1 MIPGLQQKK
10 DSLSMNEIITTY
22 EPDNSLKKG
31 YLSIFSQIFIELNR
45 NRWLTYQLFRRDFL
59 SAYKQSLLGVLWAIV
74 LPLVSISIFIVLNR
88 SGILNIGDIGA
99 PYSIYALL
107 GMAFW
112 QFFSTGLVACSNS
125 LVNAGPMI
133 LKINFSKKSLVISS
147 AAKAIVPFIIQI
159 MMVGVLFVG
168 YGRTP
173 SILGLLV
180 PLFIIPLILFTIGL
194 GFFTSLLNGVMRDI
208 GNIISILLTFMM
220 FFTPVLYAKPRFGLL
235 ATITKYN
242 PLYYLVST
250 PRDLVLKG
258 LVLEWKGFLIVCL
271 ISIILFIG
279 CLFTFHLT
287 EKRVAERI

>member
-1 MIPGLQQKK
+1 MK
-10 DSLSMNEIITTY
+10 EITTTY

-31 YLSIFSQIFIELNR
+31 YLPIFWQIFFELKR
-45 NRWLTYQLFRRDFL
+45 NRWLTYQLFKRDFL
-59 SAYKQSLLGVLWAIV
+59 SSYKQSFLGVLWAIIF
-74 LPLVSISIFIVLNR
+74 PLFTIAVFIGLNR
-88 SGILNIGDIGA
+88 SGVLNIGDIGA

-133 LKINFSKKSLVISS
+133 LKINFSKKSLVI
-147 AAKAIVPFIIQI
+147 AAAGKATLPFIIQI
-159 MMVGVLFVG
+159 LMVCILFVG

-180 PLFIIPLILFTIGL
+180 PAFIFPLILFTIGL
-194 GFFTSLLNGVMRDI
+194 GFFTSLFNGVMRDI
-208 GNIISILLTFMM
+208 GNIISILVTFLML
-220 FFTPVLYAKPRFGLL
+220 FTPVLYARPKMGIL
-235 ATITKYN
+235 ATLTKYN

-250 PRDLVLKG
+250 PRDLILRGVVPEWRG
-258 LVLEWKGFLIVCL
+258 FILVCF

-279 CLFTFHLT
+279 CLFVFHLT
-287 EKRVAERI
+287 ETRVAERI

>member
-1 MIPGLQQKK
+1 MIQGLQKK
-10 DSLSMNEIITTY
+10 KASLSMNEIVTIY

-31 YLSIFSQIFIELNR
+31 YLSIFSQIFTELNQ
-45 NRWLTYQLFRRDFL
+45 NRWLTYQLFKRDFL
-59 SAYKQSLLGVLWAIV
+59 SSYKQSFLGVLWAII
-74 LPLVSISIFIVLNR
+74 LPLFTIAIFIGLNR
-88 SGILNIGDIGA
+88 SGILNIGDIRA

-133 LKINFSKKSLVISS
+133 LKINVSKKALVI
-147 AAKAIVPFIIQI
+147 AAAGKAIVPFIIQI
-159 MMVGVLFVG
+159 IMVGALFVG

-173 SILGLLV
+173 SILSLLV
-180 PLFIIPLILFTIGL
+180 PALIIPLILFTIGL

-220 FFTPVLYAKPRFGLL
+220 FFTPVLYAKPRIGML
-235 ATITKYN
+235 ATLTKYN

-250 PRDLVLKG
+250 PRDLVL
-258 LVLEWKGFLIVCL
+258 
-271 ISIILFIG
+271 
-279 CLFTFHLT
+279 
-287 EKRVAERI
+287 RV

>member
-1 MIPGLQQKK
+1 MK
-10 DSLSMNEIITTY
+10 EIITTY

-31 YLSIFSQIFIELNR
+31 YFTIFGEIIDELKK
-45 NRWLTYQLFRRDFL
+45 NRWLTYQLFKRDFL
-59 SAYKQSLLGVLWAIV
+59 STYKQSFFGVLWAIV
-74 LPLVSISIFIVLNR
+74 LPLFSIAIFILMSR

-133 LKINFSKKSLVISS
+133 LKINFSKKSLVIAG

-159 MMVGVLFVG
+159 IMVGVLFIG
-168 YGRTP
+168 YGMAP
-173 SILGLLV
+173 NILSLLI
-180 PLFIIPLILFTIGL
+180 PIFLIPLILFTIGL

-220 FFTPVLYAKPRFGLL
+220 FFTPVLYAKPKMGVL
-235 ATITKYN
+235 AIITKYN

-271 ISIILFIG
+271 ITMILFIG
-279 CLFTFHLT
+279 CLFAFHLT
-287 EKRVAERI
+287 ETRVAERI

>member
-1 MIPGLQQKK
+1 MK
-10 DSLSMNEIITTY
+10 EIITVY

-31 YLSIFSQIFIELNR
+31 YLSIFSQIFIELKQ
-45 NRWLTYQLFRRDFL
+45 NRWLTYQLFKRDFL
-59 SAYKQSLLGVLWAIV
+59 STYKQSFFGILWAIIM
-74 LPLVSISIFIVLNR
+74 PLVSIGIFIVLNR
-88 SGILNIGDIGA
+88 SGVLNIGDIGV

-107 GMAFW
+107 GIAFW

-133 LKINFSKKSLVISS
+133 LKINFSKKSLVIAA

-180 PLFIIPLILFTIGL
+180 PVFIIPLILFTIGL

-208 GNIISILLTFMM
+208 GNIISILLTFML
-220 FFTPVLYAKPRFGLL
+220 FFTPVLYGKPKMGIL
-235 ATITKYN
+235 ATLTKYN

-258 LVLEWKGFLIVCL
+258 VIPEWEGFLIVCL
-271 ISIILFIG
+271 ISIFLFIG
-279 CLFTFHLT
+279 CLFVFHLT

>member
-1 MIPGLQQKK
+1 MK
-10 DSLSMNEIITTY
+10 EIITTY

-59 SAYKQSLLGVLWAIV
+59 SAYKQSFLGVLWAII
-74 LPLVSISIFIVLNR
+74 LPLFSIAIFIVLNR

-112 QFFSTGLVACSNS
+112 QFFSTGLVGCSNS

-133 LKINFSKKSLVISS
+133 LKINFSKKSLVIAA
-147 AAKAIVPFIIQI
+147 AAKAIVPFIVQI

-168 YGRTP
+168 YGRAP

-180 PLFIIPLILFTIGL
+180 PVFIIPLILFTIGL

-220 FFTPVLYAKPRFGLL
+220 FFTPVLYAKPRMGVL

-258 LVLEWKGFLIVCL
+258 FDSLSGKA
-271 ISIILFIG
+271 S
-279 CLFTFHLT
+279 
-287 EKRVAERI
+287 